1 MKLTMKRCASL
12 LLLGTLM
19 LVPALASAN
28 GDFAGTWKL
37 DPEKSKGMRPEAP
50 TDVVMTIALE
60 GENLVVERIAVREE
74 GPDKAEWTY
83 VTDGEPHEIV
93 GKTLTRIT
101 TANWKGKKLQVSY
114 KLEIR
119 GIEVDVSETWKMKK
133 SGLYIKY
140 VSKVPDMGLGNQQT
154 FITKQLFVRQ

>member
-1 MKLTMKRCASL
+1 MKTTMKRCASL
-12 LLLGTLM
+12 LLLGALV

-37 DPEKSKGMRPEAP
+37 DPEKSRGMRHEAP
-50 TDVVMTIALE
+50 TDVVLVLALD
-60 GENLVVERIAVREE
+60 GENLLVERTAQRDD

-83 VTDGEPHEIV
+83 VTDGAPHPIV
-93 GKTLTRIT
+93 GKTQTRVT
-101 TANWKGKKLQVSY
+101 VANWKGKKLEVSY
-114 KLEIR
+114 KLEFS
-119 GIEVDVSETWKMKK
+119 GVEVDISETWKMKK

>member
-1 MKLTMKRCASL
+1 MERTMKRCASL
-12 LLLGTLM
+12 LLLGALV

-28 GDFAGTWKL
+28 GDFAGNWKL

-50 TDVVMTIALE
+50 TDVVMTLALD
-60 GENLVVERIAVREE
+60 GENLLVERTAVREE

-83 VTDGEPHEIV
+83 VTDGAPHEIV

-101 TANWKGKKLQVSY
+101 TAKWKGKKLEVSY
-114 KLEIR
+114 KLEIQ
-119 GIEVDVSETWKMKK
+119 GIEVDVAETWKMRKK
-133 SGLYIKY
+133 GLEVKY

-154 FITKQLFVRQ
+154 FVTKQLFVRQ